1 MFEVPST
8 QCCDVSLKVQPA
20 DKSAP
25 QSQADLKTRG
35 EIIFSS
41 AISSWSRSGLAYIWN
56 IYIPVQQIFRF
67 FCALHIIPVKTVKQD
82 QLQSVIQFAL
92 GSAQQHN
99 AKLLP
104 EILKSHSYIQTIQL
118 VWKSTIFKTLV
129 LNNDMMENCKENQQ
143 YSNVVL
149 TLCLDQGRCLI

>member
-1 MFEVPST
+1 MFEVAST

-41 AISSWSRSGLAYIWN
+41 AISSWSRSGLA
-56 IYIPVQQIFRF
+56 VQQIFRF
-67 FCALHIIPVKTVKQD
+67 FCALHIIHVKTVKQD

-118 VWKSTIFKTLV
+118 VWKSTIFETLV

>member
-41 AISSWSRSGLAYIWN
+41 SISSCSRSGLAYIWN

-67 FCALHIIPVKTVKQD
+67 FCALHIIHVKTVKQD
-82 QLQSVIQFAL
+82 QLQSVIKFTLGTQIISTTTKRKTFAR
-92 GSAQQHN
+92 
-99 AKLLP
+99 
-104 EILKSHSYIQTIQL
+104 HSSWSEKVPYL
-118 VWKSTIFKTLV
+118 RHW
-129 LNNDMMENCKENQQ
+129 
-143 YSNVVL
+143 
-149 TLCLDQGRCLI
+149 CLIMI